1 MPQVEVNGT
10 RLHYQF
16 DGSEGAPTVM
26 LSNSL
31 GTNLHMWD
39 SQVPALT
46 EKFRVL
52 RYDSRGHG
60 QSPVTP
66 GPYTINGLG
75 NDAVGLLDALRIE
88 KVFFCGLSLG
98 GVIAQ
103 WIGVNAPSRVN
114 ALVICN
120 SAAKIGND
128 EFWNKRIEKLRE
140 GGIVPVAGAQVLRW
154 FTEKY
159 VAAQPQVIENMKK
172 MFVATPLDG
181 YIATCEALRDNDLRD
196 SIQRIRTRTL
206 VISGA
211 HDVVTPPSDGKYIA
225 SQIPGARYVE
235 LNASHLSDIED
246 STAFS
251 AALLQ
256 FFSAKDG
263 H

>member
-1 MPQVEVNGT
+1 MPEIEANGT

-16 DGSEGAPTVM
+16 DGSESAPTVM

-39 SQVPALT
+39 PQISVLA

-60 QSPVTP
+60 QSPATP
-66 GPYTINGLG
+66 GPYTIDGLG
-75 NDAVGLLDALRIE
+75 NDAIGLLDALRIE
-88 KVFFCGLSLG
+88 KVLFCGLSLG

-103 WIGVNAPSRVN
+103 WMGIHAANRVN
-114 ALVICN
+114 AIVISN

-140 GGIVPVAGAQVLRW
+140 GGIAPVAGAQVLRW
-154 FTEKY
+154 FTARY
-159 VAAQPQVIENMKK
+159 VEAQPQVVEKMKQ
-172 MFVATPLDG
+172 MFIATPVDA
-181 YIATCEALRDNDLRD
+181 YIATCQALRDSDLRE

-206 VISGA
+206 VISGT
-211 HDVVTPPSDGKYIA
+211 HDMVTPPADGKFMA
-225 SQIPGARYVE
+225 SQIPGARYAE

-246 STAFS
+246 SLGFC
-251 AALLQ
+251 AAVLQ
-256 FFSAKDG
+256 FFSAQDG